1 MGTGG
6 LPGAPQPTAG
16 DASDHDDD
24 AEMEASR
31 APLLDHLLELRTRL
45 IVALV
50 AIVVG
55 FAACFGFAE
64 QIYNILLQP
73 FQRAAAL
80 SGDENLESL
89 RLIFTS
95 PLEFFFAKLRLALF
109 GGFIVAFPMVAYQVY
124 AFIAPG
130 LYRNE
135 KAAFAPYL
143 IASPALFALGGA
155 LVYFF
160 ILPLVLQFAL
170 GQQQA
175 ADSGRVAIELLPR
188 VADYLALVTTLILAF
203 GLAFQMPV
211 ALTLMARVGLITS
224 DTLIKYWRYAVVGIF
239 LVAAFLT
246 PPDPM
251 SQIGLGV
258 AVLALYG
265 ISILAVKLIERRR
278 AEEEAAAAE

>member
-1 MGTGG
+1 MGAGG
-6 LPGAPQPTAG
+6 LPGAPRAAG
-16 DASDHDDD
+16 EGEPSSDDDD
-24 AEMEASR
+24 AMEASR

-45 IVALV
+45 IIALV
-50 AIVVG
+50 AVAVG
-55 FAACFGFAE
+55 FVACFGVAE
-64 QIYNILLQP
+64 SIYNILLEP
-73 FQRAAAL
+73 FQRAAAV
-80 SGDENLESL
+80 SSDENLENL

-109 GGFIVAFPMVAYQVY
+109 GGFIVAFPMVAYQLY

-143 IASPALFALGGA
+143 VASPVLFALGGLLA
-155 LVYFF
+155 YYF
-160 ILPLVLQFAL
+160 ILPLVLLFAL
-170 GQQQA
+170 GQQQPG
-175 ADSGRVAIELLPR
+175 DGGRVAIELLPR

-224 DTLIKYWRYAVVGIF
+224 QTLIQYWRYAVVGIF

-246 PPDPM
+246 PPDPL
-251 SQIGLGV
+251 SQLGLGV

-265 ISILAVKLIERRR
+265 VSIVAVKAIERRQ